1 MGATERTSR
10 LVMAEA
16 NRSVPPEKTLDPALA
31 EIYTSLLAQLRSL
44 CFFTSKGQSD
54 PKPFLKN
61 LRGASY
67 EVRRHLALQGPRDGL
82 AIGVLRYFQALEL
95 TPEDRLKA
103 FVACAESEP
112 ERSLEF
118 LETADLSPEENLMVL
133 EMAMTRQPI
142 LDFEE
147 FKKIE
152 VLYFMESNDETSSG
166 RELRQRYDQA
176 KGKRH
181 SHKNKH
187 ILRLIPKAVRQ
198 HPPSY
203 FRLLKKVMTRDPFG
217 TMDFIRSA
225 SQDPLQGNP
234 LENLNQ
240 EQRLALL
247 KLASSYGFGY
257 ASSALDLFNI
267 PDEPE
272 NYEQLKKIFIMDCT
286 ASGSLYGLYAFE
298 GAKNY
303 PFGLNNIEP
312 APPRKYGTP
321 EALEYL
327 KENDPFHSDERSYSS
342 TEIGNAITLLQD
354 QEFKRFIE
362 QLRNDIALQWKAFFP
377 EIKREIVFGDPE
389 LKIRNIIF
397 LIANAVFQSEHYFKK
412 LYSTIQET
420 LPNLSEAPEKLRL
433 MTNRY
438 YFLEVIG
445 LNPSQLF
452 SARRSDSPRSPIEDV
467 KDFQIRFLLQVGM
480 SIYIHVENTLFQSTP
495 IAWNMLLNQSEGKLD
510 TPMQEVAQL
519 FDSFDIL
526 FTIVKPLVPD
536 LREWVATIVNA
547 LVDEKTELPM
557 HFEPEALKSP
567 LRLTTR
573 ASLARHRKTV
583 NQFCLQAL
591 QWNADRSGISTTA
604 VVQGLRLPR
613 IKTDR
618 LFAMLQEDKK
628 KKQEES

>member
-1 MGATERTSR
+1 M
-10 LVMAEA
+10 
-16 NRSVPPEKTLDPALA
+16 DPALL

-44 CFFTSKGQSD
+44 CFFSSKGQAD
-54 PKPFLKN
+54 TKPFLKS
-61 LRGASY
+61 LRSASY
-67 EVRRHLALQGPRDGL
+67 EVRRHLAIQGPRDGL

-103 FVACAESEP
+103 FVSCAESEP

-118 LETADLSPEENLMVL
+118 LETADLSPEENLTVL
-133 EMAMTRQPI
+133 EMAMSRQPT

-152 VLYFMESNDETSSG
+152 VLYFMASNDDSNSG

-187 ILRLIPKAVRQ
+187 ILRLVPKAVRQ

-203 FRLLKKVMTRDPFG
+203 FRILKKVLARDPFG
-217 TMDFIRSA
+217 TMDFIRAA
-225 SQDPLQGNP
+225 SQDTLTGNP
-234 LENLNQ
+234 LECLDQ
-240 EQRLALL
+240 EQRMSLL
-247 KLASSYGFGY
+247 KLAASYGFGY
-257 ASSALDLFNI
+257 ASGALDLFNI
-267 PDEPE
+267 PDEPDTH
-272 NYEQLKKIFIMDCT
+272 EQLKKIFILDCT

-312 APPRKYGTP
+312 SPPRKYGTP
-321 EALEYL
+321 EALEHL
-327 KENDPFHSDERSYSS
+327 KENDPFHSAERSYSS
-342 TEIGNAITLLQD
+342 TEIGNAITMLQD
-354 QEFKRFIE
+354 QEFKRFTE
-362 QLRNDIALQWKAFFP
+362 QLRSDLALQWKAFFP

-412 LYSTIQET
+412 VYSTIQET
-420 LPNLSEAPEKLRL
+420 LPNIADDPEKMRL

-438 YFLEVIG
+438 FFLEIIG

-452 SARRSDSPRSPIEDV
+452 NVRRSDSTRSPIEDV

-480 SIYIHVENTLFQSTP
+480 SIYVHVENTLFQSTP

-510 TPMQEVAQL
+510 LPMQEVAQL
-519 FDSFDIL
+519 FDAFDIL

-536 LREWVATIVNA
+536 LTDWVSTIINA

-557 HFEPEALKSP
+557 NFEKETLKSP

-591 QWNADRSGISTTA
+591 QWNAERSGITTTA

-618 LFAMLQEDKK
+618 LFAMLQEEKK
-628 KKQEES
+628 RQQEES